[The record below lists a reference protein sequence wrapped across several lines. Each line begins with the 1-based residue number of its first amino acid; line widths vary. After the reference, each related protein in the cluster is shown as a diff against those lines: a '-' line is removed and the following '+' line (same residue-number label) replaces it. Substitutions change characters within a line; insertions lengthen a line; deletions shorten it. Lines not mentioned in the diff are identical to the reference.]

1 MITTDSLVFQIDDIN
16 QLYTVIENRKIQA
29 SKIADKMKWIAIR
42 PEVFEEKNNIIRNEL
57 NRYLEEIDNS
67 YKNNRGRILQQQID
81 ELKGI
86 IIQKITGYKGID
98 ENLIRR
104 ITNVAETQIP
114 PSMLKALKMDE
125 YINKQKAIFIF
136 STNNKKNYKA
146 DVEQMFANT
155 TKVQFDAYINEI
167 MDVARDKTAELIQ
180 EFKNNI
186 DSISSSLE
194 LLIRDE
200 KKASEEQLKAKTVLD
215 MVAKMD
221 DELNKKIWGEEEI
234 KQAEDVIL
242 GKKDEDW
249 YFMWVL
255 GKKKKG
261 FLFAALLICP
271 FGQWYAWNVIYNS
284 YYVPHIVISLV
295 SVAMFIRLLKTEK
308 KSLRIVLIVLSV
320 LLALVAGLGGV
331 RQLMV
336 CYILSWMSVVILFFT
351 DSGNRVPVPGFKKTV
366 LLKDKEIKADSD
378 DSETDETG
386 EEEKNVESGESTE
399 EDKIKAKKPIYDSR
413 FYMTIVASA
422 ILFRKFHWISD

>member
-1 MITTDSLVFQIDDIN
+1 MNNTTYGKRTDLQREGACSKDIWRLYFSLPQNTYFDLYIISSRSGEELEHIGFAKCGCAMEEKPIPDDTRSKLLDN
-16 QLYTVIENRKIQA
+16 YKFFA
-29 SKIADKMKWIAIR
+29 GKIADKMKWIAIR

-67 YKNNRGRILQQQID
+67 YKNNRGRILQQQVD

-114 PSMLKALKMDE
+114 PSSLKALKMDE

-155 TKVQFDAYINEI
+155 TKVQFDSYINEI

-194 LLIRDE
+194 LLIKDE
-200 KKASEEQLKAKTVLD
+200 KKASEEQLKAKSVLD
-215 MVAKMD
+215 MVSKMD
-221 DELNKKIWGEEEI
+221 DELNKKIWGQEEI

-242 GKKDEDW
+242 GKD
-249 YFMWVL
+249 
-255 GKKKKG
+255 KK
-261 FLFAALLICP
+261 
-271 FGQWYAWNVIYNS
+271 
-284 YYVPHIVISLV
+284 
-295 SVAMFIRLLKTEK
+295 
-308 KSLRIVLIVLSV
+308 
-320 LLALVAGLGGV
+320 
-331 RQLMV
+331 
-336 CYILSWMSVVILFFT
+336 
-351 DSGNRVPVPGFKKTV
+351 
-366 LLKDKEIKADSD
+366 
-378 DSETDETG
+378 
-386 EEEKNVESGESTE
+386 EEEKKE
-399 EDKIKAKKPIYDSR
+399 EEK
-413 FYMTIVASA
+413 
-422 ILFRKFHWISD
+422 

>member
-1 MITTDSLVFQIDDIN
+1 MDTEEERRWLANHKDEINNEPIKDPFLREVTPAQDVETGMYFKLDKLANSDNETKQLIKDCNSELKKCANPEDTSLYPIIQRIYVNSGMYAIEKEIIRYAQKYALAVKAKGLYDGISSVVNFIREDYEVIENQARLSKEEIERNIDTMKNSMVQDIDAAYQDYMSSITTDSLVFQIDDIN

-67 YKNNRGRILQQQID
+67 YKNNRGRILQQQVD

-114 PSMLKALKMDE
+114 PSSLKALKMDE

-155 TKVQFDAYINEI
+155 TKVQFDSYINEI

-194 LLIRDE
+194 LLIKDE
-200 KKASEEQLKAKTVLD
+200 KKASEEQLKAKSVLD
-215 MVAKMD
+215 MVSKMD
-221 DELNKKIWGEEEI
+221 DELNKKIWGQEEI

-242 GKKDEDW
+242 GKD
-249 YFMWVL
+249 
-255 GKKKKG
+255 KK
-261 FLFAALLICP
+261 
-271 FGQWYAWNVIYNS
+271 
-284 YYVPHIVISLV
+284 
-295 SVAMFIRLLKTEK
+295 
-308 KSLRIVLIVLSV
+308 
-320 LLALVAGLGGV
+320 
-331 RQLMV
+331 
-336 CYILSWMSVVILFFT
+336 
-351 DSGNRVPVPGFKKTV
+351 
-366 LLKDKEIKADSD
+366 
-378 DSETDETG
+378 
-386 EEEKNVESGESTE
+386 EEEKK
-399 EDKIKAKKPIYDSR
+399 EDISENQR
-413 FYMTIVASA
+413 IV
-422 ILFRKFHWISD
+422 KQ

>member
-1 MITTDSLVFQIDDIN
+1 
-16 QLYTVIENRKIQA
+16 
-29 SKIADKMKWIAIR
+29 MKWIAIR

-104 ITNVAETQIP
+104 ITNVSETQIP
-114 PSMLKALKMDE
+114 PSSLKALKMDE

-167 MDVARDKTAELIQ
+167 MEVAKDKTAELIQ

-194 LLIRDE
+194 LLIKDE
-200 KKASEEQLKAKTVLD
+200 KRASEEQLKAKNVLD
-215 MVAKMD
+215 LVDKMD

-242 GKKDEDW
+242 GKKDD
-249 YFMWVL
+249 
-255 GKKKKG
+255 KK
-261 FLFAALLICP
+261 
-271 FGQWYAWNVIYNS
+271 
-284 YYVPHIVISLV
+284 
-295 SVAMFIRLLKTEK
+295 
-308 KSLRIVLIVLSV
+308 
-320 LLALVAGLGGV
+320 
-331 RQLMV
+331 
-336 CYILSWMSVVILFFT
+336 
-351 DSGNRVPVPGFKKTV
+351 D
-366 LLKDKEIKADSD
+366 
-378 DSETDETG
+378 
-386 EEEKNVESGESTE
+386 
-399 EDKIKAKKPIYDSR
+399 EDKDDKKD
-413 FYMTIVASA
+413 
-422 ILFRKFHWISD
+422 DE

>member
-1 MITTDSLVFQIDDIN
+1 MYFKLDKLANSDNETKQLIKDCNSELKKCANPEDTSLYPIIQRIYVNSGMYAIEKEIIRYAQKYALAVKAKGLYDGISSVVNFIREDYEVIENQARLSKEEIERNIDTMKNSMVQDIDAAYQDYMSSITTDSLVFQIDDIN

-67 YKNNRGRILQQQID
+67 YKNNRGRILQQQVD

-114 PSMLKALKMDE
+114 PSSLKALKMDE

-155 TKVQFDAYINEI
+155 TKVQFDSYINEI

-194 LLIRDE
+194 LLIKDE
-200 KKASEEQLKAKTVLD
+200 KKASEEQLKAKSVLD
-215 MVAKMD
+215 MVSKMD
-221 DELNKKIWGEEEI
+221 DELNKKIWGQEEI

-242 GKKDEDW
+242 GKD
-249 YFMWVL
+249 
-255 GKKKKG
+255 KK
-261 FLFAALLICP
+261 
-271 FGQWYAWNVIYNS
+271 
-284 YYVPHIVISLV
+284 
-295 SVAMFIRLLKTEK
+295 
-308 KSLRIVLIVLSV
+308 
-320 LLALVAGLGGV
+320 
-331 RQLMV
+331 
-336 CYILSWMSVVILFFT
+336 
-351 DSGNRVPVPGFKKTV
+351 
-366 LLKDKEIKADSD
+366 
-378 DSETDETG
+378 
-386 EEEKNVESGESTE
+386 EEEKKEEKTE
-399 EDKIKAKKPIYDSR
+399 EKKEEE
-413 FYMTIVASA
+413 
-422 ILFRKFHWISD
+422 K

>member
-1 MITTDSLVFQIDDIN
+1 MKKCQNPEDTSLYPIIQRIYVNSGMFAIEKEIIRYAKKYELAVKAKGLYDGISSVVSFIREDYEVIENQARLSKEEIENNINTMKNNMVADIDAAYKEYMSSITTDSLVFQIDDIN

-215 MVAKMD
+215 LVSKMD

-242 GKKDEDW
+242 GKDSDKKDD
-249 YFMWVL
+249 
-255 GKKKKG
+255 KKE
-261 FLFAALLICP
+261 
-271 FGQWYAWNVIYNS
+271 
-284 YYVPHIVISLV
+284 
-295 SVAMFIRLLKTEK
+295 EK
-308 KSLRIVLIVLSV
+308 K
-320 LLALVAGLGGV
+320 
-331 RQLMV
+331 
-336 CYILSWMSVVILFFT
+336 
-351 DSGNRVPVPGFKKTV
+351 D
-366 LLKDKEIKADSD
+366 DKVEEKAES
-378 DSETDETG
+378 TG
-386 EEEKNVESGESTE
+386 EESAVDAG
-399 EDKIKAKKPIYDSR
+399 KKDE
-413 FYMTIVASA
+413 
-422 ILFRKFHWISD
+422 